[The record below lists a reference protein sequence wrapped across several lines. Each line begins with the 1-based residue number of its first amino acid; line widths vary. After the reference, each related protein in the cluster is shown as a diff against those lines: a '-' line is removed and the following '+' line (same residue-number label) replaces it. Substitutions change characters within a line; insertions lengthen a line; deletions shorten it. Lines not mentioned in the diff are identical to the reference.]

1 MGHALGYA
9 HICAYAVIACLHLPA
24 RWGVLRFAACGKKA
38 CRRGCVKNHKFV
50 AVPLVGRCAPAPPQL
65 DKGPGVCVVISALAC
80 SYVGLCALRSLLL
93 ALAGY
98 APPRSMPGA
107 IFAFLAHS
115 RLFSPVCSFCTQQWM
130 PVRRYCAFSVKKVR
144 LPVTFTGIWVSG
156 RCYLGPCPC
165 CCHCPDQAD

>member
-1 MGHALGYA
+1 LLAF
-9 HICAYAVIACLHLPA
+9 A
-24 RWGVLRFAACGKKA
+24 RSVGRFAFCCVWEKA
-38 CRRGCVKNHKFV
+38 CRRGCVKNHNFV
-50 AVPLVGRCAPAPPQL
+50 AVSLAGQCAPAPPQL
-65 DKGPGVCVVISALAC
+65 DKGSGVCVVISALAC
-80 SYVGLCALRSLLL
+80 SYGGLCALRSLLL

-130 PVRRYCAFSVKKVR
+130 PVRRYCTFSVKKVR